1 MKMVASIIAVVA
13 AVAVTS
19 KADVDFKA
27 GYAKVEITPVVGTTM
42 SGYYSRRVSTGV
54 LDPLYARCVAV
65 SDGSTKAL
73 IIAIDNVHLVDAVSC
88 EVRKAVSDRSGV
100 PVDAVFLACTHT
112 HAGPVSYVPRV
123 VEDDCYWDRVD
134 PEDIPKIK
142 ASNRQIAN
150 GCAEAAS
157 RALADLSSASML
169 MGRGEAKG
177 ISFMRRYRMKD
188 GTVRTNPGMGNPD
201 VVCPLGEPDEQLQ
214 LVRFVRSRKRE
225 IAMMNFQCHPD
236 TIGGT
241 RFSADW
247 PGLACGYL
255 EHAMDGNVD
264 AILINGAQGDTNHLR
279 VKKNPGEVIPE
290 RYEMAKHMGRVVA
303 GVALSVW
310 GICVPAKT
318 GKVQAAVRNV
328 RALTNKGRPDEVLM
342 AAKYVKL
349 HRSGRGREIPGIG
362 MEHTANVAAAY
373 RIMELKDSPEEVD
386 VPVSVVA
393 IGDSLA
399 FGGFPGEPFTWV
411 GTELKRRSPF
421 AMTFPAC
428 CVNGLRDYF
437 PTRSA
442 YTEGG
447 YENASSRFKAGI
459 AESLVD
465 GVVSQMQEFHSKL
478 KDTTVP

>member
-1 MKMVASIIAVVA
+1 
-13 AVAVTS
+13 
-19 KADVDFKA
+19 
-27 GYAKVEITPVVGTTM
+27 
-42 SGYYSRRVSTGV
+42 
-54 LDPLYARCVAV
+54 
-65 SDGSTKAL
+65 
-73 IIAIDNVHLVDAVSC
+73 
-88 EVRKAVSDRSGV
+88 
-100 PVDAVFLACTHT
+100 
-112 HAGPVSYVPRV
+112 
-123 VEDDCYWDRVD
+123 
-134 PEDIPKIK
+134 
-142 ASNRQIAN
+142 
-150 GCAEAAS
+150 
-157 RALADLSSASML
+157 ML

-201 VVCPLGEPDEQLQ
+201 VVCPLGVPDEQLQ
-214 LVRFVRSRKRE
+214 MVRFVRSGKRE

-303 GVALSVW
+303 GAALSVW

-328 RALTNKGRPDEVLM
+328 RALTNKGRPDEVPI

-393 IGDSLA
+393 IEDSLA
-399 FGGFPGEPFTWV
+399 FGGFPGEPFTWM

-428 CVNGLRDYF
+428 CVNGMQDYF

-442 YTEGG
+442 YADGG

-465 GVVSQMQEFHSKL
+465 GAVMQMQEFHSRL
-478 KDTTVP
+478 RVR